1 VLLELFKE
9 KKGKKG
15 IIGAFQ
21 KGKMKED
28 AHWNEMHKVATMG
41 NNLAPNLV
49 GVKLRFKIQF
59 HALLGK
65 M

>member
-1 VLLELFKE
+1 LLPKIHIGEKKERYGWNFSKERKEIKVLLELFKE

-28 AHWNEMHKVATMG
+28 AH
-41 NNLAPNLV
+41 
-49 GVKLRFKIQF
+49 
-59 HALLGK
+59 
-65 M
+65 